1 MTGHCITWRLWL
13 LWWNWIHSLSDE
25 LHLTAVPR
33 NATHS
38 KDSPCIFVG
47 FFDYSAILLIST
59 AKVISSHSEKV
70 HKLIFLSWYVSCA
83 FGVSRAVLG
92 SYIILSSPDSSNLHF
107 LPSELKRGRK
117 LIPLVAAGCST
128 WIVWLGSMPE
138 MALLRQ
144 VISRWAY
151 CHESTDNLKEQN
163 TYKLNEICKGR
174 AE

>member
-33 NATHS
+33 NAIHS

-59 AKVISSHSEKV
+59 AKVIPSHSEKV

-83 FGVSRAVLG
+83 FGVPRASQQG
-92 SYIILSSPDSSNLHF
+92 SAGQLHNFEQSWFFQSTFPSKWTEKRKKINSPGCCRLFNMNSVTGLHARNGT
-107 LPSELKRGRK
+107 LE
-117 LIPLVAAGCST
+117 AGD
-128 WIVWLGSMPE
+128 L
-138 MALLRQ
+138 
-144 VISRWAY
+144 
-151 CHESTDNLKEQN
+151 
-163 TYKLNEICKGR
+163 
-174 AE
+174 